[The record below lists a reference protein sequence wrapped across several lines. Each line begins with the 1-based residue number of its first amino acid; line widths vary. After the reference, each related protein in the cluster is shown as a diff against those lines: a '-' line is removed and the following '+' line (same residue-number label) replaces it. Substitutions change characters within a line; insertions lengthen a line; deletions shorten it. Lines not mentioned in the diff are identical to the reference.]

1 MGNTMDVLITWP
13 HAHLSEKRRVCPR
26 PQVLLVDQEA
36 LGTVRKK
43 RDLRQTRIN
52 ANGALGA
59 LPHSMPTSNVL
70 DSLRSMTTELKDS
83 ADNAPCFV
91 FRKTWCKLSNSLSN

>member
-36 LGTVRKK
+36 LGTVRTH
-43 RDLRQTRIN
+43 RDVRQTPTN
-52 ANGALGA
+52 SNWAFAAL
-59 LPHSMPTSNVL
+59 LHSAPDAYVL
-70 DSLRSMTTELKDS
+70 DSLSSMTKELKDS
-83 ADNAPCFV
+83 ADKAPCFV
-91 FRKTWCKLSNSLSN
+91 FRKTLYKLPNALSN